1 MRALKTVAIVVISAA
16 VLGCAK
22 VRVVGREIDPIEESR
37 VIHRCGWNFR
47 GESETEMLHVEHGKT
62 IGAVKVSMNYFQA
75 LGTVLTFGLWMPF
88 DLTWEVN
95 R

>member
-1 MRALKTVAIVVISAA
+1 MQAKVIIVCLVTALAI
-16 VLGCAK
+16 GCAK
-22 VRVVGREIDPIEESR
+22 VRVVGHETDPVEHEIVVHRFGWNLNDASETREIR
-37 VIHRCGWNFR
+37 VGR
-47 GESETEMLHVEHGKT
+47 GKT